1 MCIRDRA
8 ITWQAKRR
16 IRKPRIVKNVQ
27 TDNSGYNP
35 LRSVSCLS
43 NSELWTCGTDETMR
57 LYNLQGEL
65 LKSVKTKSKNGPQD
79 IALTLSGDLVYTDYN
94 NRSIN
99 LVRDTRIQTLITLQG
114 WKPLYLCSTSSDE
127 LLVIMNSDNEKQTKV
142 VRYSGSE
149 EKQSIQ
155 WDDQFKPLYTAGYT
169 KYLSENRN
177 FDICVADNAANAVV
191 VVSATGKLRFV
202 YSGTPATKKSFNPVG
217 IATDSQ
223 ANILTS
229 SHSSIHIL
237 NQDGKNLKIIDHL
250 DLWGVWSLCVD
261 CSDYLFVNERKKV
274 KKILYYT

>member
-1 MCIRDRA
+1 
-8 ITWQAKRR
+8 
-16 IRKPRIVKNVQ
+16 
-27 TDNSGYNP
+27 
-35 LRSVSCLS
+35 
-43 NSELWTCGTDETMR
+43 
-57 LYNLQGEL
+57 
-65 LKSVKTKSKNGPQD
+65 
-79 IALTLSGDLVYTDYN
+79 
-94 NRSIN
+94 
-99 LVRDTRIQTLITLQG
+99 
-114 WKPLYLCSTSSDE
+114 
-127 LLVIMNSDNEKQTKV
+127 MNSDDEKQTKV

-149 EKQSIQ
+149 EKLSIQ

-217 IATDSQ
+217 ITTDSQ

-237 NQDGKNLKIIDHL
+237 NQDGKNLKTIDHL

>member
-1 MCIRDRA
+1 M
-8 ITWQAKRR
+8 
-16 IRKPRIVKNVQ
+16 
-27 TDNSGYNP
+27 
-35 LRSVSCLS
+35 SCLS

-79 IALTLSGDLVYTDYN
+79 LAVTLRGDLVYTDYN

-99 LVRDTRIQTLITLQG
+99 LVKDTHIQTLITLQG
-114 WKPLYLCSTSSDE
+114 WKPLNLCSASSDE

-142 VRYSGSE
+142 VRYSDYE

-155 WDDQFKPLYTAGYT
+155 WDDQFKPLYTTGYT

-177 FDICVADNAANAVV
+177 LDICVADNSADAVV

-229 SHSSIHIL
+229 THSSIHIL

-250 DLWGVWSLCVD
+250 DLWGV
-261 CSDYLFVNERKKV
+261 
-274 KKILYYT
+274 